1 MDLQKSSFNR
11 NLLILLAVLFV
22 STLAAVMGLELSAN
36 PETPAW
42 WMVAVN
48 LLIMAI
54 PFGLI
59 YGAMFVLVAG
69 IRERKTFGKINPVLA
84 KIVHWAPR
92 VASIL
97 IILFIS
103 LFSFDVFEMEGSLLE
118 LLGGFLI
125 HNIPAFILILILIFA
140 WKRPAVGFVA
150 YLVAAV
156 AFVIRF
162 GRSFIDG
169 NLFIFVLPF
178 LLISSLFLADW
189 RWSRLS
195 PIQIDPTTSN

>member
-1 MDLQKSSFNR
+1 MNLQKSTFNR
-11 NLLILLAVLFV
+11 YLLIVLAVLFIG
-22 STLAAVMGLELSAN
+22 SIATVMGLELSAN

-42 WMVAVN
+42 WMVALN

-59 YGAMFVLVAG
+59 FGAIFVLVAG
-69 IRERKTFGKINPVLA
+69 IRERSLFGKINPGLA

-92 VASIL
+92 IASIL

-103 LFSFDVFEMEGSLLE
+103 LFSLDVFEMQGSPLE

-125 HNIPAFILILILIFA
+125 HNIPAFVLILILIFA
-140 WKRPAVGFVA
+140 WKRPAVGFAA

-162 GRSFIDG
+162 GRPFIDG
-169 NLFIFVLPF
+169 NLFIFALPI
-178 LLISSLFLADW
+178 LLISGLFLADW
-189 RWSRLS
+189 RWTRSLS
-195 PIQIDPTTSN
+195 PTQKETTI

>member
-1 MDLQKSSFNR
+1 MDPQKSSFNR
-11 NLLILLAVLFV
+11 ILLIVLAVLFIGSI
-22 STLAAVMGLELSAN
+22 STVMGLELSAN

-42 WMVAVN
+42 WMVALN

-59 YGAMFVLVAG
+59 FGSIYILVAG
-69 IRERKTFGKINPVLA
+69 VREYSLFGKINPGLA

-92 VASIL
+92 VASML

-103 LFSFDVFEMEGSLLE
+103 LFSLDVFEMQGSPLE
-118 LLGGFLI
+118 LLGGFLV
-125 HNIPAFILILILIFA
+125 HNIPSFILILILIFA
-140 WKRPAVGFVA
+140 WKRPVVGFVA

-162 GRSFIDG
+162 GRPFFEG
-169 NLFIFVLPF
+169 NLLIFALPI
-178 LLISSLFLADW
+178 LLISGLFLADW
-189 RWSRLS
+189 RWSRPQPS
-195 PIQIDPTTSN
+195 IQTDPGI